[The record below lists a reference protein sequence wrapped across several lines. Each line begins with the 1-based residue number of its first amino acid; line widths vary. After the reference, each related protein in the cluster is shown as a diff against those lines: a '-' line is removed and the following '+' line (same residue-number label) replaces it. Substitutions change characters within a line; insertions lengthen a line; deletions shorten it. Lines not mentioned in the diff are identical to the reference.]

1 MAIEVTGEQIV
12 AAAPESVFAGLL
24 DPARLKAAIPG
35 CEALTIR
42 PDGAFA
48 LTIAIGIG
56 PIRKTA
62 TTIISLVEAV
72 PPVRLVAVRG
82 RPGELT
88 GPGRV
93 EAAIDLA
100 PAAGGTRLAYKVE
113 LEAAPPFSALG
124 DFLIKP
130 AVRKGV
136 QQFFAGFAAGLAG
149 DA

>member
-1 MAIEVTGEQIV
+1 MAIEASGEQAV
-12 AAAPESVFAGLL
+12 AASPEAVFAGLL
-24 DPARLKAAIPG
+24 DPERLKAAIPG

-62 TTIISLVEAV
+62 TTVISLVEAD
-72 PPVRLVAVRG
+72 PPNRLVAVRG

-93 EAAIDLA
+93 EATIGLSPQ
-100 PAAGGTRLAYKVE
+100 PAGTLLAYRVE
-113 LEAAPPFSALG
+113 MEAAPPFSALG
-124 DFLIKP
+124 DFLIRP

-136 QQFFAGFAAGLAG
+136 QQFFATFAEGFAGL
-149 DA
+149 